1 MFFWHV
7 QKRGSCGGDQ
17 PPAGAMRG
25 IEPPPGRLCGPVP
38 GRLQHGQGNPCP
50 GSWNEIVAAP
60 GGSWGPWRQ
69 LCPEIRAAAAAEIS
83 RQHGQGGIEP
93 PPGRLCGP
101 EIRRQQKRQGNPC
114 PLFSMMLL
122 AAPMARPAPE
132 IRAAASYS
140 PYRSGCRSLSISSSR
155 LAILSTDPSD
165 ITNFIPVTFRPFLIS
180 M

>member
-1 MFFWHV
+1 MA
-7 QKRGSCGGDQ
+7 R
-17 PPAGAMRG
+17 RG
-25 IEPPPGRLCGPVP
+25 IEPPPGRLSGPVP

-83 RQHGQGGIEP
+83 RQHGQAWHRATPWASERPCAGP
-93 PPGRLCGP
+93 PPGRLSGP

-122 AAPMARPAPE
+122 AAPGARPAPE

-140 PYRSGCRSLSISSSR
+140 PYRSGWRSLSISSNR

-180 M
+180 I